1 MMYDYVQFLMFSMYD
16 SILEAEGL
24 VTKASRAGVK
34 RGISDPE
41 RNS

>member
-1 MMYDYVQFLMFSMYD
+1 M
-16 SILEAEGL
+16 ILYLRAEGL